1 MQLRKLDLP
10 GGWFEHTSYAE
21 RMPGVIAAYKT
32 EDAMSGMWFIEVVEY
47 EGEKDA
53 THRVDLLKQVGAD
66 PETSPKERRYVS
78 GYEEVEETIM
88 ELAEQCN

>member
-10 GGWFEHTSYAE
+10 EGWEEHGNYAK
-21 RMPGVIAAYKT
+21 RMPGIIAAYKT
-32 EDAMSGMWFIEVVEY
+32 EDAESGMWFIEVAEY

-53 THRVDLLKQVGAD
+53 THRVDLLKQVGAN
-66 PETSPKERRYVS
+66 PETVPKEREYVT
-78 GYEEVEETIM
+78 GYEEVEEKVL